1 MQVSHLPEVGPE
13 ICRLPQDIQ
22 RHILSYI
29 HQPQP
34 SFLLEDIR
42 SFVDTKNELLRK
54 YYEFWVIQLNM
65 HEPEDRRW
73 LLNDFFY
80 YANHYKP
87 TMFGY
92 SNAFYRLFKRMYGI
106 NTLQAV
112 DTFVRKLGK
121 KDLDTQINVVLG
133 LFTPTQRDEFWG
145 NSMAS

>member
-1 MQVSHLPEVGPE
+1 MQVS
-13 ICRLPQDIQ
+13 RLPQDIQ
-22 RHILSYI
+22 CHILSYI

-34 SFLLEDIR
+34 SVLLEDIK
-42 SFVDTKNELLRK
+42 SFVETKNDLLEK

-80 YANHYKP
+80 YTNHYKP

-92 SNAFYRLFKRMYGI
+92 SNAFYRFFKRMYGI
-106 NTLQAV
+106 KTLQAV

-133 LFTPTQRDEFWG
+133 LFTPRQREDFCT